1 MARSITVDKRENE
14 KKRLAKRAEKQKK
27 KEEKKLSG
35 KTSSFED
42 MIAYVDE
49 NGVISSTP
57 PAENFKKEEI
67 KQEEILIS
75 VPKKEKEEP
84 VILRGKIDFF
94 NTSKG
99 FGFIKELSSGER
111 YFFHVNNVLSN
122 ITEGNIVT
130 FDLERG
136 LKGMNAVN
144 VSLENERK
152 ADIQE
157 NLEDLEDLEDNP
169 TQ

>member
-1 MARSITVDKRENE
+1 MARSMTVDKRENE

-49 NGVISSTP
+49 NGVITSTP
-57 PAENFKKEEI
+57 PAENIKKEEVN
-67 KQEEILIS
+67 QEEILIS

-84 VILRGKIDFF
+84 VVLKGKVDFF

-99 FGFIKELSSGER
+99 FGFIKELVRGER
-111 YFFHVNNVLSN
+111 YFFHVNNLFSKIEEN
-122 ITEGNIVT
+122 DIVT

-136 LKGMNAVN
+136 LKGMNAIN
-144 VSLENERK
+144 IRLESESENNTPQNNES
-152 ADIQE
+152 DSSI
-157 NLEDLEDLEDNP
+157 
-169 TQ
+169 T

>member
-1 MARSITVDKRENE
+1 MKKKDSLNE
-14 KKRLAKRAEKQKK
+14 QKSKKKKK

-49 NGVISSTP
+49 NGVITSTP
-57 PAENFKKEEI
+57 PAENIKKEEI
-67 KQEEILIS
+67 NQEEILIS

-84 VILRGKIDFF
+84 VVLKGKVDFF

-99 FGFIKELSSGER
+99 FGFIKELVRGER
-111 YFFHVNNVLSN
+111 YFFHVNNLLSKIEEN
-122 ITEGNIVT
+122 DIVT

-136 LKGMNAVN
+136 LKGMNAIN
-144 VSLENERK
+144 IRLESESENNAPQNNES
-152 ADIQE
+152 DSNI
-157 NLEDLEDLEDNP
+157 
-169 TQ
+169 T

>member
-1 MARSITVDKRENE
+1 MARSVTVDKRENE

-27 KEEKKLSG
+27 KEEKKLSP
-35 KTSSFED
+35 KVNSFED

-49 NGVISSTP
+49 NGVITSTP
-57 PAENFKKEEI
+57 PTENVKKEEI

-99 FGFIKELSSGER
+99 FGFIKELSNGER
-111 YFFHVNNVLSN
+111 YFFHVNNVLSSELN
-122 ITEGNIVT
+122 EGNIVT

-136 LKGMNAVN
+136 LKGMNAINIRRENDPEVN
-144 VSLENERK
+144 IPESE
-152 ADIQE
+152 
-157 NLEDLEDLEDNP
+157 
-169 TQ
+169 

>member
-67 KQEEILIS
+67 KQEEIQIS
-75 VPKKEKEEP
+75 VPKKEKEEA

-136 LKGMNAVN
+136 LKGMNAIN

-157 NLEDLEDLEDNP
+157 DLEDLEDNS

>member
-67 KQEEILIS
+67 KQEEIQIS

-136 LKGMNAVN
+136 LKGMNAIN
-144 VSLENERK
+144 VTLENERK

-157 NLEDLEDLEDNP
+157 DLEDLEDLEDNS

>member
-1 MARSITVDKRENE
+1 MARSMTVDKRENE

-49 NGVISSTP
+49 NGVITSTP
-57 PAENFKKEEI
+57 PAENIKKEEVN
-67 KQEEILIS
+67 QEEILIS

-84 VILRGKIDFF
+84 VVLKGKVDFF

-99 FGFIKELSSGER
+99 FGFIKEQVRGER
-111 YFFHVNNVLSN
+111 YFFHVNNLLSKIEEN
-122 ITEGNIVT
+122 DIVT

-136 LKGMNAVN
+136 LKGMNAIN
-144 VSLENERK
+144 IRLESESENNAPPNNESESS
-152 ADIQE
+152 I
-157 NLEDLEDLEDNP
+157 
-169 TQ
+169 T

>member
-1 MARSITVDKRENE
+1 MARSVTVDKRENE

-27 KEEKKLSG
+27 KEERKLSP
-35 KTSSFED
+35 KANSFED

-49 NGVISSTP
+49 NGLITSTP
-57 PAENFKKEEI
+57 PEENVKKEEI

-84 VILRGKIDFF
+84 VILKGKVDFF

-99 FGFIKELSSGER
+99 FGFIKELSNGER
-111 YFFHVNNVLSN
+111 YFFHVNNILSSA
-122 ITEGNIVT
+122 ITEGDIVT

-136 LKGMNAVN
+136 MKGMNAIN
-144 VSLENERK
+144 IRLENELP
-152 ADIQE
+152 AVE
-157 NLEDLEDLEDNP
+157 EASED
-169 TQ
+169 

>member
-1 MARSITVDKRENE
+1 MARSMTVDKRENE

-49 NGVISSTP
+49 NGVITSTP
-57 PAENFKKEEI
+57 PAENIKKEEVN
-67 KQEEILIS
+67 QEEILIS

-84 VILRGKIDFF
+84 VVLKGKVDFF
-94 NTSKG
+94 NTSTG
-99 FGFIKELSSGER
+99 FGFINEQVRGER
-111 YFFHVNNVLSN
+111 YFFHVNNLLSKIEEN
-122 ITEGNIVT
+122 DIVT

-136 LKGMNAVN
+136 LKGMNAIN
-144 VSLENERK
+144 IRLESESENNAPQNNESESS
-152 ADIQE
+152 I
-157 NLEDLEDLEDNP
+157 
-169 TQ
+169 T

>member
-67 KQEEILIS
+67 KQEEIQIS
-75 VPKKEKEEP
+75 VPKKEKEEA
-84 VILRGKIDFF
+84 VVLRGKIDFF

-99 FGFIKELSSGER
+99 FGFIKELTYGER

-136 LKGMNAVN
+136 LKGMNAIN
-144 VSLENERK
+144 VTLENERK

-157 NLEDLEDLEDNP
+157 DLEDLEDNS

>member
-1 MARSITVDKRENE
+1 MARSLSVDKRENE

-27 KEEKKLSG
+27 KDEKKLSG

-49 NGVISSTP
+49 NGVITSTP
-57 PAENFKKEEI
+57 PEENPQKEEI
-67 KQEEILIS
+67 KQEEIMIS
-75 VPKKEKEEP
+75 TPKKEKEEP
-84 VILRGKIDFF
+84 VILKGKVDFF

-111 YFFHVNNVLSN
+111 YFFHVNNILSSAIN
-122 ITEGNIVT
+122 EGDIVT

-136 LKGMNAVN
+136 LKGMNAIN
-144 VSLENERK
+144 IRLENEFPPMEE
-152 ADIQE
+152 IPE
-157 NLEDLEDLEDNP
+157 E
-169 TQ
+169 

>member
-1 MARSITVDKRENE
+1 MARSMTVDKRENE

-35 KTSSFED
+35 KASSFED

-49 NGVISSTP
+49 NGVITSTP
-57 PAENFKKEEI
+57 PAENIKKEEI
-67 KQEEILIS
+67 NQEILIS

-84 VILRGKIDFF
+84 VVLKGKVDFF

-99 FGFIKELSSGER
+99 FGFIKELVRGER
-111 YFFHVNNVLSN
+111 YFFHVNNLLSKVE
-122 ITEGNIVT
+122 EGDIVT

-136 LKGMNAVN
+136 LKGMNAIN
-144 VSLENERK
+144 ISLENEPENK
-152 ADIQE
+152 NPEDDI
-157 NLEDLEDLEDNP
+157 
-169 TQ
+169 T

>member
-1 MARSITVDKRENE
+1 MARSMTVDKRENE

-49 NGVISSTP
+49 NGVITSTP
-57 PAENFKKEEI
+57 PAENIKKEEVN
-67 KQEEILIS
+67 QEEILIS
-75 VPKKEKEEP
+75 VPKREKEEP
-84 VILRGKIDFF
+84 VVLKGKVDFF

-99 FGFIKELSSGER
+99 FGFIKEQLRGER
-111 YFFHVNNVLSN
+111 YFFHVNNLLSKIEEN
-122 ITEGNIVT
+122 DIVT

-136 LKGMNAVN
+136 LKGMNAIN
-144 VSLENERK
+144 IRLESESENNAPQNNESESS
-152 ADIQE
+152 I
-157 NLEDLEDLEDNP
+157 
-169 TQ
+169 T

>member
-1 MARSITVDKRENE
+1 MARSVTVDKRENE

-27 KEEKKLSG
+27 KEEKKLSP
-35 KTSSFED
+35 KANSFED

-49 NGVISSTP
+49 NGVITSTP
-57 PAENFKKEEI
+57 PTENVKKEEI

-84 VILRGKIDFF
+84 VVLRGKVDFF

-99 FGFIKELSSGER
+99 FGFIKELSNGER
-111 YFFHVNNVLSN
+111 YFFHVNNVLSSELN
-122 ITEGNIVT
+122 EGNIVT

-136 LKGMNAVN
+136 LKGMNAIN
-144 VSLENERK
+144 IRRENDPETNI
-152 ADIQE
+152 AE
-157 NLEDLEDLEDNP
+157 SE
-169 TQ
+169 

>member
-67 KQEEILIS
+67 KQEEIQIS

-136 LKGMNAVN
+136 LKGMNAIN

-157 NLEDLEDLEDNP
+157 DLEDLEDNS